1 VTPRDEYRAT
11 LRKLPLAA
19 VWAESRRVAALEEMN
34 WRTHTRQNRC
44 KCGRCRNGLMR
55 FGADTPSTSPSFIQA
70 QVDEVMSGYV
80 DDMQA
85 MMKAGADMLLSPL
98 DALATSAAEREQ
110 AVADHMLNRLQ
121 QTQQALVALSVN
133 AANQGFKALAD
144 NIEVMSLSM
153 ANGVANLGA
162 GLGAAAGAVGQGAGD
177 AAEDLVWGLLP
188 VVVVLGGGLL
198 VFGLSGGVQAGVAAA
213 GSQAGTIARVF
224 GPRVL

>member
-1 VTPRDEYRAT
+1 MSPRERYRAT

-19 VWAESRRVAALEEMN
+19 VWAESRRVAALEE
-34 WRTHTRQNRC
+34 RSVRSHTRRNRC
-44 KCGRCRNGLMR
+44 ECGQCRNGLMWL
-55 FGADTPSTSPSFIQA
+55 GADTPSVSPLAIQA

-80 DDMQA
+80 EDMQA
-85 MMKAGADMLLSPL
+85 MMKAGADMLFSPL
-98 DALATSAAEREQ
+98 DALAKSAGEREQ

-121 QTQQALVALSVN
+121 QTQQALVSLSVS

-162 GLGAAAGAVGQGAGD
+162 GVGAAAGAVGQGAGD
-177 AAEDLVWGLLP
+177 AAGDLVWGLLP
-188 VVVVLGGGLL
+188 LVAVLGGGLL

-213 GSQAGTIARVF
+213 GSQAGTIARVV
-224 GPRVL
+224 GPRLL